1 MRGPRLNVERRQV
14 LQLLAS
20 SADGV
25 NEELLVLDHRFTRR
39 MLAGL
44 VHTGLATADREIVKA
59 GGKPIEVVRVR
70 ITAAGRRAIDGN

>member
-25 NEELLVLDHRFTRR
+25 NEELLVLDHGFTRR
-39 MLAGL
+39 MLTGL
-44 VHTGLATADREIVKA
+44 VRTGLATEERVITKA
-59 GGKPIEVVRVR
+59 GSKPIEVVRVR
-70 ITAAGRRAIDGN
+70 ITEAGRRAIEE